1 MGENCITCD
10 VVLGSF
16 GFGFLFYVFTYL
28 SAYPTPSGGR
38 YFFTIHYSLFTQ
50 LTPFGDSIFLLVK
63 KDRGERHAK
72 GLQSR
77 PLESGFYTG
86 VRRGDVRTFLR
97 IRIGAIN
104 AI

>member
-1 MGENCITCD
+1 MGEM
-10 VVLGSF
+10 VLWGRKLAGVS
-16 GFGFLFYVFTYL
+16 VFSGR
-28 SAYPTPSGGR
+28 SARPTVSDG
-38 YFFTIHYSLFTQ
+38 
-50 LTPFGDSIFLLVK
+50 SIFLLVK

-86 VRRGDVRTFLR
+86 VMRGDVRTFLR
-97 IRIGAIN
+97 VRPGAIN

>member
-1 MGENCITCD
+1 MGEM
-10 VVLGSF
+10 VLWGRKLA
-16 GFGFLFYVFTYL
+16 GFYVFTGR
-28 SAYPTPSGGR
+28 SAR
-38 YFFTIHYSLFTQ
+38 R
-50 LTPFGDSIFLLVK
+50 TPFGDSIFLLVK

-86 VRRGDVRTFLR
+86 VWRGDVRTLLR
-97 IRIGAIN
+97 VRPGAIN

>member
-1 MGENCITCD
+1 MGSVAAVFCWED
-10 VVLGSF
+10 YG
-16 GFGFLFYVFTYL
+16 FYVFMGR
-28 SAYPTPSGGR
+28 SAR
-38 YFFTIHYSLFTQ
+38 

-86 VRRGDVRTFLR
+86 VWRGDVRTLLR
-97 IRIGAIN
+97 VRPGAIN